1 MAFLCHNSHRVRSQ
15 FIILRRSA
23 VVLAALLA
31 TATSIFAQPPQ
42 LSKEDV
48 NTPAV
53 RVSARLVLVDAV
65 VTDKSGQ
72 RITDLKK
79 DDFTVL
85 ENGKPQ
91 TISAF
96 SFEVP
101 EAPTPNPGLPPNV
114 YTNRPE
120 YSMPKGPL
128 TILLLDGLNT
138 AVADQGYARS
148 QMLKYLGSQLQPG
161 QNVAVYTLAGSLRL
175 LQDFTG
181 DVDLLKAAV
190 EHFNPQQSIEMQME
204 NVAAVMPN
212 LRVTNSTGTQDGSRG
227 DHLRQLFFHMSEF
240 MSEQAKLAIQDRAF
254 RTSAALRLIARR
266 MGGYPGRKNLIWV
279 SAGFPIDVTSEVV
292 QKTTDIDVVAQQAT
306 MATPQLRVEE
316 SYEDLLRQLAAE
328 LTDAQLSV
336 YSVDARGLVGSTLAD
351 ASHQGTNAAGLLQTG
366 AEYGAN
372 VARANSAIQA
382 SQQTL
387 QVLAVESGGLF
398 FRNDN
403 DVAGAVGSSRADGAA
418 YYMLGYTPD
427 SKDWDGKFRKL
438 QVKVN
443 RPGCELR
450 YRMGYYAKDPMKW
463 DKTKGKND
471 PDLVTAMSMGF
482 PPATMVVFDSRVIPP
497 APGPQVKVP
506 VEFLINARTIA
517 GEEMKDGGRHFGLEF
532 HVAAYSL
539 DGKLVTHVDQGLDAP
554 VKADR
559 LQAYLQQGIP
569 FKAELPMTP
578 GEYRLRLAVRDTHT
592 GFIGTTEIPLKL
604 ASK

>member
-1 MAFLCHNSHRVRSQ
+1 M
-15 FIILRRSA
+15 ILRRSA
-23 VVLAALLA
+23 IVLFPLLGTAITVFAL
-31 TATSIFAQPPQ
+31 PPQ
-42 LSKEDV
+42 FTKDDV

-91 TISAF
+91 KVSAF

-101 EAPTPNPGLPPNV
+101 ETPSPKPALPPNV

-120 YSMPKGPL
+120 YGMPKGPL

-138 AVADQGYARS
+138 ALADQGYARS
-148 QMLKYLGSQLQPG
+148 QMLKYLGTQLQPG
-161 QNVAVYTLAGSLRL
+161 QPVAVYTLAGSLRL

-181 DVDLLKAAV
+181 DVGLLKAAV
-190 EHFNPQQSIEMQME
+190 EHFNPQESIEMQIE
-204 NVAAVMPN
+204 NVAAVIPSLRLTGDPGLGGREQVYN
-212 LRVTNSTGTQDGSRG
+212 LR
-227 DHLRQLFFHMSEF
+227 LLFSHISEF
-240 MSEQAKLAIQDRAF
+240 MSEQTKLAIQDRAY
-254 RTSAALRLIARR
+254 RTDAALRLVARR
-266 MGGYPGRKNLIWV
+266 MAGYPGRKNLLWV
-279 SAGFPIDVTSEVV
+279 SGGFPIDITSVVV
-292 QKTTDIDVVAQQAT
+292 QKTTDVDVLAQAST
-306 MATPQLRVEE
+306 MATPQVRVEQ

-351 ASHQGTNAAGLLQTG
+351 ASRQGTNAAGMLQMG

-382 SQQTL
+382 NQQTL
-387 QVLAVESGGLF
+387 QTLSLESGGLF

-403 DVAGAVGSSRADGAA
+403 DVAGAVATSVADGSA
-418 YYMLGYTPD
+418 YYMLGYVPD
-427 SKDWDGKFRKL
+427 SRDWDGKFRKI

-450 YRMGYYAKDPMKW
+450 YRVGYYAKDPMKW
-463 DKTKGKND
+463 DRGKGKND

-497 APGPQVKVP
+497 PPGSKMKVP
-506 VEFLINARTIA
+506 VEFLVNPRTIA

-539 DGKLVTHVDQGLDAP
+539 DGKLITHVDQGMDAP

-569 FKAELPMTP
+569 FRAELDMTP
-578 GEYRLRLAVRDTHT
+578 GDYRLRLAVRDTHT
-592 GFIGTTEIPLKL
+592 GFMGTTEIPLRL
-604 ASK
+604 ASN

>member
-1 MAFLCHNSHRVRSQ
+1 M
-15 FIILRRSA
+15 ILRRSA
-23 VVLAALLA
+23 IVLFSLLGTVIDIVAL
-31 TATSIFAQPPQ
+31 PPQ
-42 LSKEDV
+42 FSKDDV

-65 VTDKSGQ
+65 VTDKSGR

-91 TISAF
+91 QVSAF

-101 EAPTPNPGLPPNV
+101 ESPSRRPTLPPNV

-120 YSMPKGPL
+120 YDMPNGPL

-138 AVADQGYARS
+138 GLADQGYARS
-148 QMLKYLGSQLQPG
+148 QMLKYLGNQLQPG
-161 QNVAVYTLAGSLRL
+161 QPVAVYTLAGSLRL

-181 DVDLLKAAV
+181 DVDLLKAAI
-190 EHFNPQQSIEMQME
+190 EHFNPQQSIEMQIE
-204 NVAAVMPN
+204 NVAALMPN
-212 LRVTNSTGTQDGSRG
+212 VPVTSDAGIQNGSRA
-227 DHLRQLFFHMSEF
+227 DNLRLLFFHMAEF
-240 MSEQAKLAIQDRAF
+240 MSEQAKLAIQDRVL

-279 SAGFPIDVTSEVV
+279 SAGFPIDITSEVER
-292 QKTTDIDVVAQQAT
+292 KTTDVDVLAQQTT
-306 MATPQLRVEE
+306 MATPQVRVEQ

-336 YSVDARGLVGSTLAD
+336 YAVDARGLVGSTLTD

-372 VARANSAIQA
+372 VARASAAIQA

-387 QVLAVESGGLF
+387 QTLASESGGLF
-398 FRNDN
+398 FKNDN
-403 DVAGAVGSSRADGAA
+403 DVAGAVGSSRADGSA

-427 SKDWDGKFRKL
+427 SKDWDGKFRKI

-450 YRMGYYAKDPMKW
+450 YRTGYYARDPMKW
-463 DKTKGKND
+463 DKSKAKND

-497 APGPQVKVP
+497 PPGPQVKVP
-506 VEFLINARTIA
+506 VEFLVNPKTIA

-539 DGKLVTHVDQGLDAP
+539 DGKLITHIDQGLDAP

-559 LQAYLQQGIP
+559 LQAYMQQGIP
-569 FKAELPMTP
+569 FKTELPMTP
-578 GEYRLRLAVRDTHT
+578 GEYRLRLAVRDMHT
-592 GFIGTTEIPLKL
+592 GFLGTTEIPLRLVGK
-604 ASK
+604 

>member
-1 MAFLCHNSHRVRSQ
+1 M
-15 FIILRRSA
+15 ILRRSA
-23 VVLAALLA
+23 IALFPVLGTAITVLAL
-31 TATSIFAQPPQ
+31 PPQ
-42 LSKEDV
+42 LSKDDV

-65 VTDKSGQ
+65 VSDKSGK

-91 TISAF
+91 KLSAF

-101 EAPTPNPGLPPNV
+101 EAPSPKPPLPPNV
-114 YTNRPE
+114 FTNRPE
-120 YSMPKGPL
+120 YDMAKGPL

-138 AVADQGYARS
+138 ALADQGYARS
-148 QMLKYLGSQLQPG
+148 QMLKYLGTQLQTG
-161 QNVAVYTLAGSLRL
+161 QPLAVYTLAGSLRL

-190 EHFNPQQSIEMQME
+190 EHFTPQQSVEMQVE
-204 NVAAVMPN
+204 NVASVMPN
-212 LRVTNSTGTQDGSRG
+212 LHIGGDAGLRSGSQANN
-227 DHLRQLFFHMSEF
+227 LRLLFFQMSEF
-240 MSEQAKLAIQDRAF
+240 MSEQAKLAIKDRAF
-254 RTSAALRLIARR
+254 QTAAALRLVARR
-266 MGGYPGRKNLIWV
+266 MAGYPGRKNLIWV
-279 SAGFPIDVTSEVV
+279 SAGFPIDITSEVV
-292 QKTTDIDVVAQQAT
+292 RKTTDIDALAQQTT
-306 MATPQLRVEE
+306 MATPQVRVEE

-336 YSVDARGLVGSTLAD
+336 YSVDARGLVGSTLTD
-351 ASHQGTNAAGLLQTG
+351 ASHQGTNAAGMLQMG

-387 QVLAVESGGLF
+387 QTLALESGGLF
-398 FRNDN
+398 FKNDN
-403 DVAGAVGSSRADGAA
+403 DIAGAVGSSRADGSA
-418 YYMLGYTPD
+418 YYMLGYSPD
-427 SKDWDGKFRKL
+427 SKDWDGKFRKI

-450 YRMGYYAKDPMKW
+450 YRMGYYARDPMKW
-463 DKTKGKND
+463 DKAKAKND

-497 APGPQVKVP
+497 APAPQVKVP
-506 VEFLINARTIA
+506 VEFLVNPKTIA

-539 DGKLVTHVDQGLDAP
+539 DGKLITHVDQGLDAP

-559 LQAYLQQGIP
+559 LQDYLQQGIP
-569 FKAELPMTP
+569 FRAELPMTP
-578 GEYRLRLAVRDTHT
+578 GQYRLRLAVRDTHT
-592 GFIGTTEIPLKL
+592 GFMGTTEIPLNLTAK
-604 ASK
+604 

>member
-1 MAFLCHNSHRVRSQ
+1 MLLTVLGTAISVFARPQQ
-15 FIILRRSA
+15 F
-23 VVLAALLA
+23 
-31 TATSIFAQPPQ
+31 
-42 LSKEDV
+42 SKEDV

-53 RVSARLVLVDAV
+53 RVSTRLVLVDAV

-91 TISAF
+91 SISAF

-101 EAPTPNPGLPPNV
+101 ETPSPNPALPPNV

-120 YSMPKGPL
+120 YGMPKGPL

-138 AVADQGYARS
+138 AVADQAYARS
-148 QMLKYLGSQLQPG
+148 QMLKYLGSQIRQG
-161 QNVAVYTLAGSLRL
+161 QSVAVYTLASSLRL
-175 LQDFTG
+175 MQDFTA

-190 EHFNPQQSIEMQME
+190 EHFNPQQSIEMQLE

-212 LRVTNSTGTQDGSRG
+212 LQITSAGGGPGDSRA
-227 DHLRQLFFHMSEF
+227 DTLRQLFFHMSEF

-279 SAGFPIDVTSEVV
+279 SAGFPIDITSEVV
-292 QKTTDIDVVAQQAT
+292 RKTTDVDALAQQAT
-306 MATPQLRVEE
+306 MATTQVRVED

-336 YSVDARGLVGSTLAD
+336 YSVDARGLIGSTVTD
-351 ASHQGTNAAGLLQTG
+351 ASHQGTNAAGLLQMG

-372 VARANSAIQA
+372 LARANAAIQA

-387 QVLAVESGGLF
+387 QTLAVESGGLF
-398 FRNDN
+398 FENDN

-427 SKDWDGKFRKL
+427 SKDWDGKFRKI

-450 YRMGYYAKDPMKW
+450 YRMGYYAKDPLKW
-463 DKTKGKND
+463 DKTRAKND

-482 PPATMVVFDSRVIPP
+482 PPATMVIFDSRVIPP
-497 APGPQVKVP
+497 PPGAQLKVP
-506 VEFLINARTIA
+506 VEFLVNARTIA

-539 DGKLVTHVDQGLDAP
+539 DGKLITHVDQGLDAP

-604 ASK
+604 AGK

>member
-1 MAFLCHNSHRVRSQ
+1 VLF
-15 FIILRRSA
+15 A
-23 VVLAALLA
+23 VLGTEISVFAL
-31 TATSIFAQPPQ
+31 PPQ
-42 LSKEDV
+42 FSREDV

-53 RVSARLVLVDAV
+53 RVNARLVLVDAV
-65 VTDKSGQ
+65 VTAKSGQ

-101 EAPTPNPGLPPNV
+101 ESPSPRPALPPNV

-120 YSMPKGPL
+120 YDLPKGPL

-138 AVADQGYARS
+138 ALADQGYARS
-148 QMLKYLGSQLQPG
+148 QMLKYLGTQLQPS
-161 QNVAVYTLAGSLRL
+161 QPVAVYTLAASLRL

-181 DVDLLKAAV
+181 DVDLLKVAV
-190 EHFNPQQSIEMQME
+190 EHFNPQQSIEMQLE

-212 LRVTNSTGTQDGSRG
+212 LRATNATGIRG
-227 DHLRQLFFHMSEF
+227 TDRADNLRQLFFHMSEF

-279 SAGFPIDVTSEVV
+279 SAGFPIDITSEVV
-292 QKTTDIDVVAQQAT
+292 QKTTDVDVLAQQAT
-306 MATPQLRVEE
+306 MATPQVRVEE

-351 ASHQGTNAAGLLQTG
+351 ATHQGTNAAGLLQMG

-387 QVLAVESGGLF
+387 QTLALESGGLF
-398 FRNDN
+398 FKNDN
-403 DVAGAVGSSRADGAA
+403 DVAGAVSSSRADGSA
-418 YYMLGYTPD
+418 YYMLGYAPD
-427 SKDWDGKFRKL
+427 SKDWDGKFRKI

-443 RPGCELR
+443 RPGYELR

-463 DKTKGKND
+463 DKTKAKSD
-471 PDLVTAMSMGF
+471 PDLVSAMSMGF

-497 APGPQVKVP
+497 PPGPQVKVP
-506 VEFLINARTIA
+506 VEFLVNPRTIA

-539 DGKLVTHVDQGLDAP
+539 DGKLITHVDQGLDAP

-569 FKAELPMTP
+569 FRAELPMTP

-604 ASK
+604 AGK

>member
-1 MAFLCHNSHRVRSQ
+1 MTLYRSRIVLFLFWVA
-15 FIILRRSA
+15 ISA
-23 VVLAALLA
+23 VAL
-31 TATSIFAQPPQ
+31 PPQ
-42 LSKEDV
+42 LSRQDV

-72 RITDLKK
+72 RITGLTK

-91 TISAF
+91 KISAF

-101 EAPTPNPGLPPNV
+101 ETPSPRPELPPNI

-120 YSMPKGPL
+120 YDMPKGPL

-161 QNVAVYTLAGSLRL
+161 QPVAVYTLAGSLRL

-190 EHFNPQQSIEMQME
+190 EHFNPQTSIEMQVE
-204 NVAAVMPN
+204 NVTAVMPN
-212 LRVTNSTGTQDGSRG
+212 LHITGDSGERSGSRSP
-227 DHLRQLFFHMSEF
+227 DSLRLVFAQMIEF
-240 MSEQAKLAIQDRAF
+240 MNEQTKLALQDRVY
-254 RTSAALRLIARR
+254 RTAAALRLVAHR

-279 SAGFPIDVTSEVV
+279 SAGFPIDITSEVV
-292 QKTTDIDVVAQQAT
+292 QMTTDVDVLAQANT
-306 MATPQLRVEE
+306 AAAPQVRVEQSFE
-316 SYEDLLRQLAAE
+316 ELLRQLASE

-351 ASHQGTNAAGLLQTG
+351 ASRQGTNEVGLLQTG
-366 AEYGAN
+366 AEYGAH
-372 VARANSAIQA
+372 VARANTAVQDSQNTLLTLA
-382 SQQTL
+382 S
-387 QVLAVESGGLF
+387 ESGGMF
-398 FRNDN
+398 FRSGN
-403 DVAGAVGSSRADGAA
+403 DVSGAVRSSIADGSA
-418 YYMLGYTPD
+418 YYMLGYVPD
-427 SKDWDGKFRKL
+427 SKDFDGKFRKI

-443 RPGCELR
+443 KPGSELR

-463 DKTKGKND
+463 DKGKAKND
-471 PDLVTAMSMGF
+471 PDLVTAMSMGS
-482 PPATMVVFDSRVIPP
+482 PLSTMVVFDSRVVPPPP
-497 APGPQVKVP
+497 ASHVKVP
-506 VEFLINARTIA
+506 VELLVNPRTIT

-539 DGKLVTHVDQGLDAP
+539 DGKLITHVDTGMDAP

-569 FKAELPMTP
+569 FKTELDMPA

-592 GFIGTTEIPLKL
+592 GFIGTTEIPLRL
-604 ASK
+604 ADK

>member
-1 MAFLCHNSHRVRSQ
+1 MTLCRTGIVL
-15 FIILRRSA
+15 FILFSAAISA
-23 VVLAALLA
+23 VAR
-31 TATSIFAQPPQ
+31 PPQ
-42 LSKEDV
+42 LSREDV

-72 RITDLKK
+72 RITGLTK

-91 TISAF
+91 KLSAF

-101 EAPTPNPGLPPNV
+101 EPPSPRPALPPNV

-120 YSMPKGPL
+120 YDMPKGPL

-161 QNVAVYTLAGSLRL
+161 QPIAVYTLAGSLRL

-181 DVDLLKAAV
+181 DTELLKAAV
-190 EHFNPQQSIEMQME
+190 EHFNPQTSVEMQVE
-204 NVAAVMPN
+204 NISAVMPN
-212 LRVTNSTGTQDGSRG
+212 LHITGDTGVRG
-227 DHLRQLFFHMSEF
+227 GNRADSLRLVFARMTEF
-240 MSEQAKLAIQDRAF
+240 MNEQTKLAIQDRVY
-254 RTSAALRLIARR
+254 RTAAALRLVARR

-279 SAGFPIDVTSEVV
+279 SAGFPIDITSEVV
-292 QKTTDIDVVAQQAT
+292 QMTTDVDVLAQANT
-306 MATPQLRVEE
+306 AAAPQVRVEQ

-351 ASHQGTNAAGLLQTG
+351 ASRQGTNEVGMLQTG
-366 AEYGAN
+366 AEYGAH
-372 VARANSAIQA
+372 VARANAAIQA
-382 SQQTL
+382 SQDTL
-387 QVLAVESGGLF
+387 LTLASESGGLF
-398 FRNDN
+398 FKSGN
-403 DVAGAVGSSRADGAA
+403 DVSGAVRSSISDGSA
-418 YYMLGYTPD
+418 YYMLGYVPD
-427 SKDWDGKFRKL
+427 SKDWDGKFRKI

-443 RPGCELR
+443 KPGCELR

-463 DKTKGKND
+463 DKGKAKND
-471 PDLVTAMSMGF
+471 PDLVGAMSMGS
-482 PPATMVVFDSRVIPP
+482 PLSTMVVFDSRVVPPPP
-497 APGPQVKVP
+497 ASKVKVP
-506 VEFLINARTIA
+506 VEFLVNPRTIA

-532 HVAAYSL
+532 HVAAYAL
-539 DGKLVTHVDQGLDAP
+539 DGKLITHVDTGMDAP

-559 LQAYLQQGIP
+559 LQSYLQQGIP
-569 FKAELPMTP
+569 FKAELEIPS

-592 GFIGTTEIPLKL
+592 GFIGTTEIPLTL
-604 ASK
+604 AGK

>member
-1 MAFLCHNSHRVRSQ
+1 MTLYRSRIVLFLFWVA
-15 FIILRRSA
+15 ISA
-23 VVLAALLA
+23 VAL
-31 TATSIFAQPPQ
+31 PPQ
-42 LSKEDV
+42 LSRQDV

-72 RITDLKK
+72 RITGLTK

-91 TISAF
+91 KISTF

-101 EAPTPNPGLPPNV
+101 ETPSPRPELPPNI

-120 YSMPKGPL
+120 YDMPKGPL

-161 QNVAVYTLAGSLRL
+161 QPVAVYTLAGSLRL

-190 EHFNPQQSIEMQME
+190 EHFNPQTSIEMQVE
-204 NVAAVMPN
+204 NVTAVMPN
-212 LRVTNSTGTQDGSRG
+212 LHITGDGGERSGSRSP
-227 DHLRQLFFHMSEF
+227 DSLRLVFARMIEF
-240 MSEQAKLAIQDRAF
+240 MNEQTKLALQDRVY
-254 RTSAALRLIARR
+254 RTAAALRLVAHR

-279 SAGFPIDVTSEVV
+279 SAGFPIDITSEVV
-292 QKTTDIDVVAQQAT
+292 QMTTDVDVLAQANT
-306 MATPQLRVEE
+306 AAAPQVRVEQSFE
-316 SYEDLLRQLAAE
+316 ELLRQLASE

-351 ASHQGTNAAGLLQTG
+351 ASRQGTNEVGLLQTG
-366 AEYGAN
+366 AEYGAH
-372 VARANSAIQA
+372 VARANTAVQDSQNTLLTLA
-382 SQQTL
+382 S
-387 QVLAVESGGLF
+387 ESGGMF
-398 FRNDN
+398 FRSGN
-403 DVAGAVGSSRADGAA
+403 DVSGAVRSSIADGSA
-418 YYMLGYTPD
+418 YYMLGYVPD
-427 SKDWDGKFRKL
+427 SKDFDGKFRKI

-443 RPGCELR
+443 KPGSELR

-463 DKTKGKND
+463 DKGKAKND
-471 PDLVTAMSMGF
+471 PDLVTAMSMGS
-482 PPATMVVFDSRVIPP
+482 PLSTMVVFDSRVVPPPP
-497 APGPQVKVP
+497 ASHVKVP
-506 VEFLINARTIA
+506 VELLVNPRTIT

-539 DGKLVTHVDQGLDAP
+539 DGKLITHVDTGMDAP

-569 FKAELPMTP
+569 FKTELDMPA

-592 GFIGTTEIPLKL
+592 GFIGTTEIPLRL
-604 ASK
+604 AGK

>member
-1 MAFLCHNSHRVRSQ
+1 M
-15 FIILRRSA
+15 ILRRS
-23 VVLAALLA
+23 VIVLFSVLAAA
-31 TATSIFAQPPQ
+31 VPVFALPQ
-42 LSKEDV
+42 QFSNEDV

-53 RVSARLVLVDAV
+53 RVSSRLVLVDAV

-79 DDFTVL
+79 DDFTLL

-91 TISAF
+91 KLSAF

-101 EAPTPNPGLPPNV
+101 ETPSPKPALPPNI

-138 AVADQGYARS
+138 ALADQGYARS
-148 QMLKYLGSQLQPG
+148 QMLKYLATQLQPG
-161 QNVAVYTLAGSLRL
+161 QAVAVYTLGGSLRL

-181 DVDLLKAAV
+181 SVALLKAAV
-190 EHFNPQQSIEMQME
+190 EHFNPQESIEMQVE
-204 NVAAVMPN
+204 NTAALMPSLGIN
-212 LRVTNSTGTQDGSRG
+212 GDPGLRNGAQAYL
-227 DHLRQLFFHMSEF
+227 HQLFSQMSDF
-240 MSEQAKLAIQDRAF
+240 QSEQIKLAIQDRAY
-254 RTSAALRLIARR
+254 RTDAALRLIARR
-266 MGGYPGRKNLIWV
+266 MAGYPGRKNLLWV
-279 SAGFPIDVTSEVV
+279 SGGFPINITSVVV
-292 QKTTDIDVVAQQAT
+292 QKTTDVDQIAQQST
-306 MATPQLRVEE
+306 MATPQIRVEQ

-351 ASHQGTNAAGLLQTG
+351 ASRQGTNAAGMVQLG

-372 VARANSAIQA
+372 VARANSAILA
-382 SQQTL
+382 NQQTL
-387 QVLAVESGGLF
+387 QTLASESGGLLF
-398 FRNDN
+398 KNDN
-403 DVAGAVGSSRADGAA
+403 DVAGAVATSVADGSA
-418 YYMLGYTPD
+418 YYMLGYVPD
-427 SKDWDGKFRKL
+427 SRDWDGKFRKI

-450 YRMGYYAKDPMKW
+450 YRMGYYAKDLMKW
-463 DKTKGKND
+463 DRGKGKND

-497 APGPQVKVP
+497 SPGSKVKVP
-506 VEFLINARTIA
+506 VEFLVNPRTIA

-539 DGKLVTHVDQGLDAP
+539 DGKLITHVDQGMDAP

-569 FKAELPMTP
+569 FRAELDMTP
-578 GEYRLRLAVRDTHT
+578 GDYRLRLAVRDTHT
-592 GFIGTTEIPLKL
+592 GFMGTTEIPLRL
-604 ASK
+604 ASN

>member
-1 MAFLCHNSHRVRSQ
+1 MR
-15 FIILRRSA
+15 LRHPF
-23 VVLAALLA
+23 VVLFPFLTL
-31 TATSIFAQPPQ
+31 SVGVVAQPPQ
-42 LSKEDV
+42 MSKDDV
-48 NTPAV
+48 NTPAM

-72 RITDLKK
+72 RITDLKR

-91 TISAF
+91 KISAF

-101 EAPTPNPGLPPNV
+101 ENPSPRPALPPNV

-120 YSMPKGPL
+120 YDMPKGPL
-128 TILLLDGLNT
+128 TILLLDGVNT
-138 AVADQGYARS
+138 ALADQGYARS
-148 QMLKYLGSQLQPG
+148 QMLKYLDTQLQPG
-161 QNVAVYTLAGSLRL
+161 QPVAVYTLAGSLRL

-181 DVDLLKAAV
+181 DVALLKAAV
-190 EHFNPQQSIEMQME
+190 EHFNPQESIETQME
-204 NVAAVMPN
+204 NIAAVAPN
-212 LRVTNSTGTQDGSRG
+212 LQVTSATGLHSGASG
-227 DHLRQLFFHMSEF
+227 DNLRLLLFHMSEF

-254 RTSAALRLIARR
+254 RTSAALRYIARR

-279 SAGFPIDVTSEVV
+279 SAGFPIDITSEVV

-306 MATPQLRVEE
+306 MATPQVRVEQ
-316 SYEDLLRQLAAE
+316 SFEDLLRELAAD

-351 ASHQGTNAAGLLQTG
+351 ASHQGTNAAGLLEMG

-372 VARANSAIQA
+372 VARANAAIRA

-387 QVLAVESGGLF
+387 QTLAAESGGLF
-398 FRNDN
+398 FKNDN
-403 DVAGAVGSSRADGAA
+403 DVAGAVGSSRADGSA
-418 YYMLGYTPD
+418 YYMLGYVPD
-427 SKDWDGKFRKL
+427 SRDWDGKFRKI
-438 QVKVN
+438 QVKVS

-450 YRMGYYAKDPMKW
+450 YRMGYFAKDPMKW
-463 DKTKGKND
+463 DKSKPKND

-482 PPATMVVFDSRVIPP
+482 PSATMIVFDSRVVPP
-497 APGPQVKVP
+497 PPGPQVKVP
-506 VEFLINARTIA
+506 VEFLVNPKTIA
-517 GEEMKDGGRHFGLEF
+517 GEEMKDGGRHFALEF

-539 DGKLVTHVDQGLDAP
+539 DGKLITHVDQGMDAP
-554 VKADR
+554 VKGDR

-569 FKAELPMTP
+569 FRAELPMTP

-592 GFIGTTEIPLKL
+592 GFIGTTEIPLRL

>member
-1 MAFLCHNSHRVRSQ
+1 MN
-15 FIILRRSA
+15 LRRSA
-23 VVLAALLA
+23 IALFPLLGTAISVLAL
-31 TATSIFAQPPQ
+31 PPQ
-42 LSKEDV
+42 VTKEDV

-79 DDFTVL
+79 DDFIVL

-91 TISAF
+91 KLSAF

-101 EAPTPNPGLPPNV
+101 ETPSPRPALPPNI

-120 YSMPKGPL
+120 YDMPKGPL

-138 AVADQGYARS
+138 ALADQGYARS
-148 QMLKYLGSQLQPG
+148 QMLKYLGTQLQPG
-161 QNVAVYTLAGSLRL
+161 QPVAVYTLAGSLRL

-190 EHFNPQQSIEMQME
+190 EHFNPQQSVEMQLE
-204 NVAAVMPN
+204 NVAAVLPN
-212 LRVTNSTGTQDGSRG
+212 LQITGGTGIQSGGRSDN
-227 DHLRQLFFHMSEF
+227 LRLLFVHMAEF
-240 MSEQAKLAIQDRAF
+240 MSEQARLAIQDRAL

-266 MGGYPGRKNLIWV
+266 MSGYPGRKNLIWV
-279 SAGFPIDVTSEVV
+279 SAGFPIDITSEVV
-292 QKTTDIDVVAQQAT
+292 RKTTDVDMLAQQST
-306 MATPQLRVEE
+306 MATPQVRVEE
-316 SYEDLLRQLAAE
+316 SYEELLRQLAAE

-351 ASHQGTNAAGLLQTG
+351 ASHQGTNAAGLLETG

-372 VARANSAIQA
+372 VARANTAIQA

-387 QVLAVESGGLF
+387 QTLAAESGGLF
-398 FRNDN
+398 FKNDN
-403 DVAGAVGSSRADGAA
+403 DVAGAVGSSRADGSA

-427 SKDWDGKFRKL
+427 SKDWDGKFRKI

-450 YRMGYYAKDPMKW
+450 FRQGYYAKDPMKW
-463 DKTKGKND
+463 DKTKAKND
-471 PDLVTAMSMGF
+471 PDLVDAMSMGF
-482 PPATMVVFDSRVIPP
+482 PPATMVIFDSRVVPP
-497 APGPQVKVP
+497 PPGPQVKVP
-506 VEFLINARTIA
+506 VEFLVNPKTIA

-539 DGKLVTHVDQGLDAP
+539 EGKLITHVDQGLDAP

-569 FKAELPMTP
+569 FRAELPMTP
-578 GEYRLRLAVRDTHT
+578 GQYRLRLAVRDTHT
-592 GFIGTTEIPLKL
+592 GFIGTTEIPLTL
-604 ASK
+604 AGK

>member
-1 MAFLCHNSHRVRSQ
+1 MRLRYSLLVLFT
-15 FIILRRSA
+15 FIALSVM
-23 VVLAALLA
+23 VVG
-31 TATSIFAQPPQ
+31 QPPQ
-42 LSKEDV
+42 MSKEDV
-48 NTPAV
+48 NTPAM
-53 RVSARLVLVDAV
+53 RVSTRLVLVDAV

-91 TISAF
+91 KVSAF

-101 EAPTPNPGLPPNV
+101 ESPSPRPALPPNV

-120 YSMPKGPL
+120 YDMPKGPL

-138 AVADQGYARS
+138 ALADQGYARS
-148 QMLKYLGSQLQPG
+148 QMLKYLDTQIQPG
-161 QNVAVYTLAGSLRL
+161 QPVAVYTLAGSLRL

-181 DVDLLKAAV
+181 DTALLKAAV
-190 EHFNPQQSIEMQME
+190 EHFNPQESIETQMG
-204 NVAAVMPN
+204 NISAVMPN
-212 LRVTNSTGTQDGSRG
+212 LQVTSATGIQGSGSG
-227 DHLRQLFFHMSEF
+227 DNLRLILFHMSEF
-240 MSEQAKLAIQDRAF
+240 MSEQVKLAIQDRAF
-254 RTSAALRLIARR
+254 RTSAALRYIARR

-279 SAGFPIDVTSEVV
+279 SAGFPIDITSEVV

-306 MATPQLRVEE
+306 MATPQVRVEQ
-316 SYEDLLRQLAAE
+316 SFEDLLRQLAAE

-336 YSVDARGLVGSTLAD
+336 YSVDARGLVGSTLSD
-351 ASHQGTNAAGLLQTG
+351 ASHQGTNAAGLLQMG
-366 AEYGAN
+366 AEYGTN
-372 VARANSAIQA
+372 VARANAAIRA

-387 QVLAVESGGLF
+387 QTLALESGGLF
-398 FRNDN
+398 FKNDN
-403 DVAGAVGSSRADGAA
+403 DVAGAVGSSRADGSA
-418 YYMLGYTPD
+418 YYMLGYVPD
-427 SKDWDGKFRKL
+427 SRDWDGKFRKI
-438 QVKVN
+438 QVKVS

-450 YRMGYYAKDPMKW
+450 YRMGYFAKDPLKW
-463 DKTKGKND
+463 DKTKAKND

-482 PPATMVVFDSRVIPP
+482 PAATMVVFDSRVVPP
-497 APGPQVKVP
+497 PPGPQVKVP
-506 VEFLINARTIA
+506 VEFLVNPKTIA

-539 DGKLVTHVDQGLDAP
+539 DGKLITHVDQGMDAP

-569 FKAELPMTP
+569 FRAELPMTP